1 MKKTMKNTFWFRL
14 AMGACLGTGL
24 VATATAQGW
33 NDRIEIHGFYTTQA
47 SITDESAYWLAELD
61 EDGISKNGS
70 FYGSRLGLN
79 VTARVNDRVNVVGQ
93 LISRSREN
101 GFMTHA
107 DWAFANIA
115 LSDNLTAR
123 VGKNKYPVGLVNEY
137 VDVGTAYPWIL
148 PPAAIYNDNM
158 SGPQATRTSFLG
170 GMLAWTKEMDSWS
183 LELDGFGG
191 EVDLGH
197 INVKRLLGATVRAN
211 WDDTVMFQVSAYD
224 GIMKLDAS
232 DPSMAAM
239 AGMDGRA
246 HRAMLAGMK
255 ADWNDWLLYAEA
267 ARVRMDYTMGGARV
281 GDSDS
286 AYLTLGRRIG
296 QWTPHLTRQYW
307 RRDNG
312 NGHDISTV
320 GLNYAVTPRWV
331 LKGEF
336 SLIDTQGDG
345 LFVDTPA
352 KDQTQLLSV
361 AINLT
366 F

>member
-1 MKKTMKNTFWFRL
+1 MKKIAKKALWFRL

-24 VATATAQGW
+24 VTTASAQDW
-33 NDRIEIHGFYTTQA
+33 SERMQIHGFYTTVA
-47 SITDESAYWLAELD
+47 SVTDESAFWLAELD

-79 VTARVNDRVNVVGQ
+79 ITVQANDRVDVVAQ
-93 LISRSREN
+93 LMSRSREN

-107 DWAFANIA
+107 DWAFANIY
-115 LSDNLTAR
+115 LTDNLTAR

-148 PPAAIYNDNM
+148 PPQVIYSDSMN
-158 SGPQATRTSFLG
+158 GPQATRTNFLG
-170 GMLAWTKEMDSWS
+170 GLLAWSHELDDWS
-183 LELDGFGG
+183 VELDGFGG
-191 EVDLGH
+191 EVDLEH
-197 INVKRLLGATVRAN
+197 VNVKRFIGGTARATWN
-211 WDDTVMFQVSAYD
+211 DTVQLQLSAYQ
-224 GIMKLDAS
+224 GIMKLDTS
-232 DPSMAAM
+232 DPDMAAM
-239 AGMDGRA
+239 AVMNGKTHSA
-246 HRAMLAGMK
+246 VLAGMK

-267 ARVRMDYTMGGARV
+267 AQVKMDYTMGGVRA

-320 GLNYAVTPRWV
+320 GLNYAVNPQWV

-345 LFVDTPA
+345 LFVDTPS
-352 KDQTQLLSV
+352 KDQTKLLSV
-361 AINLT
+361 AINVT

>member
-1 MKKTMKNTFWFRL
+1 MEKTMKQAFWFRW

-24 VATATAQGW
+24 IATASAQGW
-33 NDRIEIHGFYTTQA
+33 SERTQIHGFYTTQA
-47 SITDESAYWLAELD
+47 SITDEAAYWLAELD

-79 VTARVNDRVNVVGQ
+79 ISTRINEQVNVVAQ
-93 LISRSREN
+93 LMSRSREN

-107 DWAFANIA
+107 DWAFANVT
-115 LSDNLTAR
+115 LTDSLTAR
-123 VGKNKYPVGLVNEY
+123 LGKNKYPVGLVNEY
-137 VDVGTAYPWIL
+137 VDVGTAYLWIL
-148 PPAAIYNDNM
+148 PPAVIYNDSMN
-158 SGPQATRTSFLG
+158 GPQATRTAFLG
-170 GMLAWTKEMDSWS
+170 GTLAWTKELDSWS

-191 EVDLGH
+191 EVDLEH
-197 INVKRLLGATVRAN
+197 VNVKRLLGATARAN
-211 WDDTVMFQVSAYD
+211 WEDTVLFQVSAYE
-224 GIMKLDAS
+224 GIMKLDTG
-232 DPSMAAM
+232 DPDMAAM
-239 AGMDGRA
+239 AMMDGKT
-246 HRAMLAGMK
+246 HRAVLAGMK
-255 ADWNDWLLYAEA
+255 VDWNDWLLYSEA
-267 ARVRMDYTMGGARV
+267 ALVRMDYTMGGVRA

-296 QWTPHLTRQYW
+296 QWMPHFTRQYW

-320 GLNYAVTPRWV
+320 GLNYAVTPQWV

-345 LFVDTPA
+345 LFVDTPS
-352 KDQTQLLSV
+352 KDQTKLLSV
-361 AINLT
+361 AINVT